1 MDNTI
6 LTISSSVSFSSASFP
21 RKSAT
26 FSGLWHTSC
35 IGFPAASIPATAIT
49 RSVGFQITGSQLAGT
64 FSGHFF
70 APSASIRI
78 TSARAVI
85 SFIFSSDKALI
96 LHFSLSRA
104 AAIVYPCSSRLCF
117 ILIISPSSA
126 NGRSGSY
133 AICVVVVIST
143 FLPTAISSSIIR
155 KIRLVFPPP
164 PTTESTGYL
173 SVSISSAFR
182 MESVRLT
189 AVLLLT
195 VKSQLHFR
203 QCSALYL
210 KSCHNFSSVLYVDQY
225 PRSSFLPAPQIH
237 PG

>member
-6 LTISSSVSFSSASFP
+6 FTISSSVSFSSVSFP

-26 FSGLWHTSC
+26 HSGLWHTSR
-35 IGFPAASIPATAIT
+35 IGLPTASIPTTAIT
-49 RSVGFQITGSQLAGT
+49 RSVCSQITGSQLAGT
-64 FSGHFF
+64 FNGYLF

-78 TSARAVI
+78 TSAKTLI
-85 SFIFSSDKALI
+85 SFSFSSDSAPI
-96 LHFSLSRA
+96 LCFSLSNE
-104 AAIVYPCSSRLCF
+104 AAIVYPYSSRFCF

-133 AICVVVVIST
+133 AMCVVVVMST
-143 FLPTAISSSIIR
+143 FFPAAVSSSIIR

-182 MESVRLT
+182 MESVRIT
-189 AVLLLT
+189 AVLLLIIRFP
-195 VKSQLHFR
+195 LHCP
-203 QCSALYL
+203 QYSVPYL
-210 KSCHNFSSVLYVDQY
+210 KLCRSFSSVLYGDQY
-225 PRSSFLPAPQIH
+225 LRFSFLPAPQNH
-237 PG
+237 PE

>member
-6 LTISSSVSFSSASFP
+6 LTISSSVSFFSVSFP

-26 FSGLWHTSC
+26 FSGLWHTSL
-35 IGFPAASIPATAIT
+35 IGLPTASIPATAIT
-49 RSVGFQITGSQLAGT
+49 RSVCSQITGSQPAGT
-64 FSGHFF
+64 FNGYLF
-70 APSASIRI
+70 APSASISI
-78 TSARAVI
+78 TSAKTLI
-85 SFIFSSDKALI
+85 SFSFSSDSAPI
-96 LHFSLSRA
+96 LRFSLSNE
-104 AAIVYPCSSRLCF
+104 AAIVYPHSSRFCF

-133 AICVVVVIST
+133 AMCVVVVMIT
-143 FLPTAISSSIIR
+143 FLPAAVSSSIIR

-173 SVSISSAFR
+173 SASISSAFR
-182 MESVRLT
+182 MESVRIT

-195 VKSQLHFR
+195 IRFQPHCP
-203 QCSALYL
+203 QY
-210 KSCHNFSSVLYVDQY
+210 SVLYPKLYRSFSSALCGDQY
-225 PRSSFLPAPQIH
+225 PLSSFLPAPRIH